1 MDIWTMSL
9 NFEINEFQEVLDGK
23 NILDRWFTL
32 QR

>member
-9 NFEINEFQEVLDGK
+9 NFEINEFQEVLVGK
-23 NILDRWFTL
+23 NILDRWFTS